1 MFQSTDEN
9 PGRQELSDSMAGAV
23 PANAPQEQL
32 KEVLRANNG
41 DFAWLD
47 GLSLHADGNRLCV
60 KFIHEYFASWFMSHK
75 QVFFE
80 DLLASSFNRKFQ
92 VFYEAPDGREWKK
105 ASPSLRL
112 SGENLPS
119 LREDGTEEDSFA
131 NFITN
136 GSNEFALAAAR
147 NASLPFDKEPG
158 HSGIGLLVIC
168 GLSGTGK
175 SHLLNAIQAQIMA
188 RGAGLSVIKG
198 TARFFCAHYPMLYT
212 QKQAE
217 IFWRRHPFL
226 LLDDVQDLEGEAAW
240 QNMLASYVDL
250 AIPVADPIYAG
261 ANMDQGQ
268 NSAPHR
274 LVFAFSG
281 RGTDLQNLEKRLRL
295 RMESG
300 LVVELP
306 EPDLEIRMR
315 YVEKANRKLK
325 LALGREQILQL
336 ARSST
341 QIPALTGILRKME
354 FFRGLNGRAPSM
366 RELENILGAEARTAQ
381 PDWRGILAAVA
392 RKFGLKPEEIMS
404 ASRKPELVL
413 ARQITMYLCR
423 RHLGLSYPELG
434 RLLGGKDHSTVIHAI
449 KKIEVLADTDKNMRI
464 LLTEL
469 EKSTR

>member
-1 MFQSTDEN
+1 MLQSTDEN
-9 PGRQELSDSMAGAV
+9 PSRQELPDSTAGAV
-23 PANAPQEQL
+23 PPNVCQERL
-32 KEVLRANNG
+32 KEVLRASNE

-47 GLSLHADGNRLCV
+47 GLSLHADGNRLSV
-60 KFIHEYFASWFMSHK
+60 KFLHEYFASWFMSHK

-92 VFYEAPDGREWKK
+92 VFYEAPGGREWKK
-105 ASPSLRL
+105 ASPSMCQ
-112 SGENLPS
+112 SGANLPS
-119 LREDGTEEDSFA
+119 LREDGAEEDSFA

-136 GSNEFALAAAR
+136 ESNELVLAAAR
-147 NASLPFDKEPG
+147 KASLPFDKDSVY
-158 HSGIGLLVIC
+158 SGMGLLVIC

-188 RGAGLSVIKG
+188 GRTGLSVIKG
-198 TARFFCAHYPMLYT
+198 TARYFCAHYPMLYT
-212 QKQAE
+212 LKQAE

-226 LLDDVQDLEGEAAW
+226 LLDDVQDLEGEKAW

-261 ANMDQGQ
+261 TNMAHVR
-268 NSAPHR
+268 SSVPPR
-274 LVFAFSG
+274 LVFTFSG

-336 ARSST
+336 SRSST

-354 FFRGLNGRAPSM
+354 FFRRLNGRAPSM
-366 RELENILGAEARTAQ
+366 RELENILGAESRASQ

-392 RKFGLKPEEIMS
+392 RKFGLKPEEIIS
-404 ASRKPELVL
+404 PSRKPELVL
-413 ARQITMYLCR
+413 ARQMTMYLCR
-423 RHLGLSYPELG
+423 RNLGLSYPELG
-434 RLLGGKDHSTVIHAI
+434 RMLGGKDHSTVMHAI
-449 KKIEVLADTDKNMRI
+449 KKIEALADTDKNMRN